1 MMSRHLFLFQLF
13 AGVAALTLATG
24 GMSERCF
31 ATTIL
36 LGNPVPL
43 STLVGNVAGQVVAGD
58 KVFTD
63 FTYTPTGDMPAAS
76 GVNVIP
82 IQDDA
87 GNFGIRYQ
95 GFFTDMA
102 STQGGS
108 DALITYNVGIDAAHL
123 AQGYK
128 ISDAHLAGN
137 PVLPDPARRGFIG
150 VTETF
155 LPIGTNSQY
164 TMTIYDDEQ
173 KPVPKLADQTVFVP
187 AVTSLSVQKDIGAF
201 AFVGFA
207 TPTMS
212 FVDQTYSQIKV
223 PETTTMVLS
232 LIGIVGLA
240 VFMRQLDAS
249 RRFEPTVDV

>member
-1 MMSRHLFLFQLF
+1 MSRQMFSIRLFI
-13 AGVAALTLATG
+13 GMAALTLATG
-24 GMSERCF
+24 GISERCL
-31 ATTIL
+31 ASTIL

-43 STLVGNVAGQVVAGD
+43 STLVGNGQGQVVAGD
-58 KVFTD
+58 KVFTG
-63 FTYTPTGDMPAAS
+63 FTYTPTGDMPAAA

-87 GNFGIRYQ
+87 GNFGIRFQ

-108 DALITYNVGIDAAHL
+108 DALITYNVGVDATGL
-123 AQGYK
+123 AQGFR
-128 ISDAHLAGN
+128 ISDAHLSGN
-137 PVLPDPARRGFIG
+137 PVLPDVAHRGFIG

-173 KPVPKLADQTVFVP
+173 KPVPKLTDQTVFNP
-187 AVTSLSVQKDIGAF
+187 TVTSLSVQKDIGAF
-201 AFVGFA
+201 AFAGFA
-207 TPTMS
+207 TPNMS

-223 PETTTMVLS
+223 PESTTLLLS

-240 VFMRQLDAS
+240 IFMRQLDLS
-249 RRFEPTVDV
+249 NPME